1 MDAQKLLLCAGHL
14 QALAEEVSS
23 LWGTEHSL
31 RGNCDHKQQ
40 REGAGKLVVLS

>member
-14 QALAEEVSS
+14 QALVAEVSS

-31 RGNCDHKQQ
+31 SSNYDHELQ
-40 REGAGKLVVLS
+40 REDSRNLAVLS